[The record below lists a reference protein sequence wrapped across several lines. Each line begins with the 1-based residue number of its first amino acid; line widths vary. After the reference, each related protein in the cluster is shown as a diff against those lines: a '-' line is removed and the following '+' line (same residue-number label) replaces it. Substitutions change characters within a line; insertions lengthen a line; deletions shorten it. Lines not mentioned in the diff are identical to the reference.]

1 MYIKIFPHG
10 KGTGQAAVNYLTRM
24 DYPGRTENPPVVLRG
39 EPELTKALIAS
50 QDRQWKFCAGVL
62 SWGPEDHVTP
72 EQEQRLMDDFEQIVF
87 AGLAPDQYAILWVR
101 HSHAGHH
108 ELHFVIPRMELST
121 GKALNPFLPD
131 GKKTLTLY
139 VICTTGVKAGHDRMI
154 RLVSGFAPQ
163 NMRISM

>member
-72 EQEQRLMDDFEQIVF
+72 EQEQRLMDDFEQTAVW
-87 AGLAPDQYAILWVR
+87 G
-101 HSHAGHH
+101 
-108 ELHFVIPRMELST
+108 
-121 GKALNPFLPD
+121 
-131 GKKTLTLY
+131 LTLS
-139 VICTTGVKAGHDRMI
+139 C
-154 RLVSGFAPQ
+154 F
-163 NMRISM
+163 

>member
-62 SWGPEDHVTP
+62 SWGPEDHVTCLLYTSP
-72 EQEQRLMDDFEQIVF
+72 SPRD
-87 AGLAPDQYAILWVR
+87 GLL
-101 HSHAGHH
+101 S
-108 ELHFVIPRMELST
+108 RMPSS
-121 GKALNPFLPD
+121 A
-131 GKKTLTLY
+131 
-139 VICTTGVKAGHDRMI
+139 
-154 RLVSGFAPQ
+154 
-163 NMRISM
+163 

>member
-1 MYIKIFPHG
+1 MYIKIFFPHG

-72 EQEQRLMDDFEQIVF
+72 EQEQRLMDDFEQTAF
-87 AGLAPDQYAILWVR
+87 AGLAPDQYAILGYVTVMQGITSCTC
-101 HSHAGHH
+101 HSTDGTFHGQGPQP
-108 ELHFVIPRMELST
+108 LSSRMA
-121 GKALNPFLPD
+121 K
-131 GKKTLTLY
+131 
-139 VICTTGVKAGHDRMI
+139 
-154 RLVSGFAPQ
+154 RL
-163 NMRISM
+163 

>member
-62 SWGPEDHVTP
+62 SWG
-72 EQEQRLMDDFEQIVF
+72 Q
-87 AGLAPDQYAILWVR
+87 
-101 HSHAGHH
+101 
-108 ELHFVIPRMELST
+108 
-121 GKALNPFLPD
+121 
-131 GKKTLTLY
+131 KT
-139 VICTTGVKAGHDRMI
+139 M
-154 RLVSGFAPQ
+154 
-163 NMRISM
+163 